1 MKFTISKTN
10 DHQVAIII
18 IQISIFKSLVKLF
31 LWRPYRNYLMD
42 WVLTYRIRLIRYQDY
57 LPHLPRHLILSK
69 AIIIPIS
76 WTCSM
81 VWTHRIIIFK
91 SREIKITPLTLL
103 AVEEAICN
111 HRHHTH
117 ITVIIS
123 IAQLNN
129 SIKDWFVMR
138 SLEFLEMVEMRVLR
152 CQ

>member
-10 DHQVAIII
+10 DHQAVIII

-31 LWRPYRNYLMD
+31 LWRPYRNYLMV

-57 LPHLPRHLILSK
+57 LPHLPRHLILCL
-69 AIIIPIS
+69 AIIILIS

-103 AVEEAICN
+103 VVEEAICN
-111 HRHHTH
+111 HLHYIH
-117 ITVIIS
+117 ITVIIW

-129 SIKDWFVMR
+129 SIKGWFVMR
-138 SLEFLEMVEMRVLR
+138 SLEFMEMAEMRVLR